1 MFTDASKDGLGCVLM
16 QREKVIAYASRK
28 LKPYERNY
36 PTHDLELAAIVFA
49 LGKWRHYLYGPKF
62 TVLTDH
68 KSLKYVFT
76 QKELNMRQRR
86 WMEFL
91 GDYACEIRYHPGKAN
106 VVADALSRRVHLS
119 NLEVSELT
127 ALFANITLRSE
138 IGSKILQAQEDD
150 EELQDIKAHL
160 TEPRNSKFAID
171 ETSTLRYQ
179 GRLCVPAD
187 VELRRLILD
196 EAHKAKYS
204 MHPGGTKMYE
214 DMKQVYWWVN
224 MKSDI
229 AQYVQSCLVCQQV
242 KAEHQK
248 PGGLLRPLEIPQW
261 KWEMITMDFV
271 TGLPVVRGGFDSIW
285 VIVDRLTKSA
295 HFLPVKT
302 TYTSE
307 KLAEIYRD
315 EIIRLHGAPVS
326 IVSDRDPKFVSRFWK
341 QVQEGLGT
349 KLNFS
354 TAAHPQTDGQSERT
368 IQTLEDLLRLCIL
381 DHQGSWVQHLPLIEY
396 AYNNSYQA
404 SIGMAPFEAL
414 YGRKCK
420 SPLYW
425 DLEDRVSQTVVGE
438 RTPNELVQA
447 TVEKVR
453 LIQERLK
460 TAQSRQKSYADN
472 RRRELEFEVGDF
484 VFLKLSPRKG
494 IVRMGRRAKLNPR
507 YVGPYEITERV
518 GVVAYRL
525 RLPATITSIHNVF
538 HVSQLKK
545 YYPDPSHVI
554 QPDEVAIEEDLS
566 YVEKPV
572 RILDQKVQQL
582 RNKQIK
588 QVKVLWRNH
597 QYEEATWESEND
609 MRQQYPELFDFSG

>member
-1 MFTDASKDGLGCVLM
+1 MKEFKGVFPEKLDAVPPEREVEFSIDLVPGTAPISKSPYRMAPVELQELKTQLQDLVDSGFIRPSSSPWGSPVLFVKKKDGSMRMCIDYRGLNQVTVKNKYPLPRIEELFDQLEGSKVYSKLDLRQGYYQVRVREEDIPKTALNSRYGHYEFTVMPFGLTNAPAVFMDLMHRVFRPYLDQFVVVFIDDILVYSKSEEEHEEHLRIVQETLQQHKLYAKFSKCEFWLDKVAFLGHIISSNGAEVDPSKIESIVNWKRPESVPEIRSFLGLAGYYRRFVKDYSKIAGPLSSMTGKNAKFVWSDKCEKSFEELKRRLTTAPVLVLPEGTEDFVVFTDASKDGLGCVLM

-91 GDYACEIRYHPGKAN
+91 GDYSCEIRYHPGKAN
-106 VVADALSRRVHLS
+106 VVADALSRRVHLA
-119 NLEVSELT
+119 NLEISELT
-127 ALFANITLRSE
+127 SLFANITLRSE

-171 ETSTLRYQ
+171 ETGTLRYQ
-179 GRLCVPAD
+179 GRMCVPAN

-214 DMKQVYWWVN
+214 DMKKIYWWVN

-271 TGLPVVRGGFDSIW
+271 TGLPVV
-285 VIVDRLTKSA
+285 
-295 HFLPVKT
+295 
-302 TYTSE
+302 
-307 KLAEIYRD
+307 
-315 EIIRLHGAPVS
+315 
-326 IVSDRDPKFVSRFWK
+326 
-341 QVQEGLGT
+341 
-349 KLNFS
+349 
-354 TAAHPQTDGQSERT
+354 
-368 IQTLEDLLRLCIL
+368 
-381 DHQGSWVQHLPLIEY
+381 
-396 AYNNSYQA
+396 
-404 SIGMAPFEAL
+404 
-414 YGRKCK
+414 
-420 SPLYW
+420 
-425 DLEDRVSQTVVGE
+425 
-438 RTPNELVQA
+438 
-447 TVEKVR
+447 
-453 LIQERLK
+453 
-460 TAQSRQKSYADN
+460 
-472 RRRELEFEVGDF
+472 
-484 VFLKLSPRKG
+484 
-494 IVRMGRRAKLNPR
+494 
-507 YVGPYEITERV
+507 
-518 GVVAYRL
+518 
-525 RLPATITSIHNVF
+525 
-538 HVSQLKK
+538 
-545 YYPDPSHVI
+545 
-554 QPDEVAIEEDLS
+554 
-566 YVEKPV
+566 
-572 RILDQKVQQL
+572 
-582 RNKQIK
+582 
-588 QVKVLWRNH
+588 
-597 QYEEATWESEND
+597 
-609 MRQQYPELFDFSG
+609 